1 MERIT
6 LYVTQSLDGFVA
18 KKNYNIN
25 WLEEINDKKIKNNCN
40 NYYKKM
46 DAILTDNNTYKKL
59 YKYKNLINFNKNIY
73 VLDEEK
79 TINQCNRDLK
89 KVKKFI
95 KGEKVYTIKN
105 KKFTEFIDS
114 NLNYLIDQIKKR
126 KHKKIWLLA
135 KSNILKTI
143 VKNKLVDEMK
153 LVIVPVTL
161 GEGERLFNKNSEKM
175 CFKIQKSTILEGG
188 VELSYALK

>member
-6 LYVTQSLDGFVA
+6 LYVTQSLDGFIA

-25 WLEEINDKKIKNNCN
+25 WLDEINDKKLKNNCN
-40 NYYKKM
+40 NYYRKM

-59 YKYKNLINFNKNIY
+59 YGHKNLINFNKNIY
-73 VLDEEK
+73 VLNEEK
-79 TINQCNRDLK
+79 TINQSSRHLKTVKNLK
-89 KVKKFI
+89 KGQKI
-95 KGEKVYTIKN
+95 YRIKN
-105 KKFTEFIDS
+105 KNFTEFIDS
-114 NLNYLIDQIKKR
+114 NLNYLIEQIKKR
-126 KHKKIWLLA
+126 KHKNIWLLA

-153 LVIVPVTL
+153 LVIVPVNL
-161 GEGERLFNKNSEKM
+161 GEGEYLFNKNSEKM
-175 CFKIQKSTILEGG
+175 CFKIQKTTILEGG

>member
-18 KKNYNIN
+18 KKNYNID
-25 WLEEINDKKIKNNCN
+25 WLNEINDKKLKNNCN
-40 NYYKKM
+40 RYCEKM

-59 YKYKNLINFNKNIY
+59 YGHRNLINFNKNIY
-73 VLDEEK
+73 VLDEKK
-79 TINQCNRDLK
+79 TIYESNKDLK
-89 KVKKFI
+89 VLKKLRKGQKIYKVKN
-95 KGEKVYTIKN
+95 KN
-105 KKFTEFIDS
+105 FTEFINS
-114 NLNYLIDQIKKR
+114 NLNYLIEQIKRR
-126 KHKKIWLLA
+126 KHKNIWLLA

-153 LVIVPVTL
+153 LIIVPVNL
-161 GEGERLFNKNSEKM
+161 GEGEYLFNKNSEKM
-175 CFKIQKSTILEGG
+175 CFQIQKTTILEGG